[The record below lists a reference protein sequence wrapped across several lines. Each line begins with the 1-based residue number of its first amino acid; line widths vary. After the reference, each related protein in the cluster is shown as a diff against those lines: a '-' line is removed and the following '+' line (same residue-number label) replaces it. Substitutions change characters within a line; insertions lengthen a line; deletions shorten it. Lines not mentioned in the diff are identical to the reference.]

1 MRQAVPVAKLGA
13 LLIRTLAKPVVNI
26 IKRQTAE
33 HPTFKRFCVN
43 AGRRYNGVV
52 VALNTRLLGH
62 QAKEVKV
69 LPEAAAITM
78 GAEVFGE
85 TLIFAIGGSVLWWEV
100 ARQQEKHAQ
109 DMEKKQQLHAAKE
122 EARTVRFSVLES
134 DVAELRERVRVL
146 EAVLAAKEVA
156 GAPTTTGGSGPS
168 TGGSPSSV
176 GPVAASGSHS
186 AFPLALGSAATPQG
200 PSRSAPSPGV
210 GPASPKG
217 KLG

>member
-1 MRQAVPVAKLGA
+1 M
-13 LLIRTLAKPVVNI
+13 
-26 IKRQTAE
+26 
-33 HPTFKRFCVN
+33 
-43 AGRRYNGVV
+43 
-52 VALNTRLLGH
+52 
-62 QAKEVKV
+62 
-69 LPEAAAITM
+69 
-78 GAEVFGE
+78 
-85 TLIFAIGGSVLWWEV
+85 
-100 ARQQEKHAQ
+100 
-109 DMEKKQQLHAAKE
+109 
-122 EARTVRFSVLES
+122 RFSVLES

-186 AFPLALGSAATPQG
+186 LFPLALGSAAAPQG
-200 PSRSAPSPGV
+200 TSRSAPTPGV